1 MFLLFRGHIRSLFLP
16 PVLKPARARPVL
28 MCEQGVLGSYVPT
41 ASGCVCV
48 CVCVWQEWI
57 SMCVNVYFH
66 LKSKPTV
73 RCQPTYLR
81 TEPHVGTS
89 MYPSRHPQR
98 LPGLTVLPPP
108 SWAAQFYPLPPP
120 RAPPQQQSSS
130 RVTFNQSVLPEP
142 SSPRVSSPHS
152 DPGPQNWGSAQGSFT
167 GKKRLSLP
175 QYAWSHSRVCVCVCV
190 CVCACV
196 CRPVCTTSAWPG
208 PTPNTVRRM

>member
-1 MFLLFRGHIRSLFLP
+1 
-16 PVLKPARARPVL
+16 
-28 MCEQGVLGSYVPT
+28 
-41 ASGCVCV
+41 
-48 CVCVWQEWI
+48 
-57 SMCVNVYFH
+57 MCVNVYFH

-190 CVCACV
+190 CACV

-208 PTPNTVRRM
+208 PTPNTVGRM